1 MVIRGTIGRKRRGR
15 LIGGTEKKRAQGA
28 KKRNPASKGTCT
40 LLIKLTGNL
49 IIKYRAKEHNNN
61 KSNSQHT

>member
-49 IIKYRAKEHNNN
+49 II
-61 KSNSQHT
+61 